1 MTNLIEGK
9 DYSLDGPENSRAV
22 QAGLANAV
30 WWQPPID
37 REKLVT
43 LTQQSNLRAAIDTI
57 TWLGLLVTFG
67 ASLVISWFSWWSI
80 PLLVVYGALYG
91 GAADSRWHECGHD
104 TAFRNSRLNT
114 AVYYLASFFLWREP
128 TVWKWSHYRHHSD
141 TLIVGRDPEIA
152 FPRPTHLSK
161 FPLLFSHLGNGF
173 RLLKRISKHSLGLID
188 SEVKDYVPDNE
199 HKRVVWEARIFIII
213 LLSSTA
219 SSIWTWH
226 PLPIVLLG
234 LPTIY
239 GAWLF
244 IFFGITQ
251 HAGLQE
257 DVLDHRFNT
266 RTVLMNPAFRFL
278 YSNMNYHLEHHLFP
292 EVPYYCLPSLHDE
305 LKPYLPNPS
314 PSCIAAYR
322 EVFTI
327 LKKQKH
333 NIGAE
338 ITSRDIPVI
347 GQQKEGVVVFPRR
360 MEITGSFHLGAV
372 GDIKVGAMMKV
383 KHRGDI
389 HLLCRTS
396 ETEVRLASG
405 MCTHG
410 NAFLGEG
417 TLSGNTVQCPKHNGQ
432 FDLGTGKATNKPA
445 TADLTVYNC
454 EIIDGQITTDFK
466 KRQDN
471 A

>member
-1 MTNLIEGK
+1 
-9 DYSLDGPENSRAV
+9 
-22 QAGLANAV
+22 
-30 WWQPPID
+30 
-37 REKLVT
+37 
-43 LTQQSNLRAAIDTI
+43 
-57 TWLGLLVTFG
+57 
-67 ASLVISWFSWWSI
+67 
-80 PLLVVYGALYG
+80 
-91 GAADSRWHECGHD
+91 
-104 TAFRNSRLNT
+104 
-114 AVYYLASFFLWREP
+114 
-128 TVWKWSHYRHHSD
+128 
-141 TLIVGRDPEIA
+141 
-152 FPRPTHLSK
+152 
-161 FPLLFSHLGNGF
+161 
-173 RLLKRISKHSLGLID
+173 
-188 SEVKDYVPDNE
+188 
-199 HKRVVWEARIFIII
+199 
-213 LLSSTA
+213 
-219 SSIWTWH
+219 
-226 PLPIVLLG
+226 
-234 LPTIY
+234 
-239 GAWLF
+239 
-244 IFFGITQ
+244 
-251 HAGLQE
+251 
-257 DVLDHRFNT
+257 
-266 RTVLMNPAFRFL
+266 
-278 YSNMNYHLEHHLFP
+278 
-292 EVPYYCLPSLHDE
+292 
-305 LKPYLPNPS
+305 
-314 PSCIAAYR
+314 
-322 EVFTI
+322 VFTI